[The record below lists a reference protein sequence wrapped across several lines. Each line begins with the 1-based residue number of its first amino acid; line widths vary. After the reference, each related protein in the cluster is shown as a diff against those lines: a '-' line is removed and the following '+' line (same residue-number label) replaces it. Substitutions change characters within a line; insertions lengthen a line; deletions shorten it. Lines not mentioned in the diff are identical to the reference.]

1 MGIQTSAKDQL
12 PSPGLCRTLS
22 GHRLHGYCDRRLGA
36 ALTIFYGTLVPVGLF
51 RLKFLVPLIEV
62 AHALTRIP
70 SACE

>member
-51 RLKFLVPLIEV
+51 RLEFSV
-62 AHALTRIP
+62 AFNRGSSCPYPNTISL
-70 SACE
+70 